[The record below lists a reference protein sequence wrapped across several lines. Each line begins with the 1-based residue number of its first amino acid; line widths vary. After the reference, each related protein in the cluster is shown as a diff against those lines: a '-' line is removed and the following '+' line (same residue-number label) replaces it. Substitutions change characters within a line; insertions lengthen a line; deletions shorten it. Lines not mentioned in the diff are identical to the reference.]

1 MEKADD
7 NFLNKTNGKTLFT
20 IDLAKKFGFK
30 EDYDTDGSVNEARYQ
45 GSKPF
50 KEMMLNTLP
59 QYDTESGLPKYSDT
73 NNEGFSDLFIGA
85 KPK

>member
-1 MEKADD
+1 MVKHY
-7 NFLNKTNGKTLFT
+7 LLL
-20 IDLAKKFGFK
+20 IL
-30 EDYDTDGSVNEARYQ
+30 
-45 GSKPF
+45 
-50 KEMMLNTLP
+50 